1 MTRYQADSRDT
12 TAGGSVAAIVSLW
25 VWCIRALA
33 LAALLMPAGAQA
45 KPSSPR
51 TRIWMRNIVLFPFD
65 DAPARVVRMSG
76 TAVPTRRGRMI
87 DMNDVTSY
95 AVRVRQAEMV
105 MPAATMQVLM
115 NRHIIPQAD
124 TAIKQVGVSY
134 GHGVILMRGVL
145 QKGVPVG
152 FTAQAVASV
161 TPDGEMRLTVTRMKA
176 AGFIPKGVMHALGL
190 NLAKVAQPDNRARV
204 SDRRRHDDHTGI
216 LHVPAP
222 ALLWRAASGSGH
234 AAGPDRCHRA
244 RQRKRCPARW
254 GGPLSAHAWRAHTLC
269 APDHVAGGSDHGGK
283 DARGGHAR
291 FLACVL
297 LSPADGRLH
306 HQLKR
311 FRANRPHRRS
321 QGAATG
327 TMTARSTP
335 MRSRP

>member
-1 MTRYQADSRDT
+1 
-12 TAGGSVAAIVSLW
+12 
-25 VWCIRALA
+25 
-33 LAALLMPAGAQA
+33 MPAGAQA

-115 NRHIIPQAD
+115 NRHILPQAD
-124 TAIKQVGVSY
+124 TAIKRVGVSY
-134 GHGVILMRGVL
+134 GQGVILMRGVL

-176 AGFIPKGVMHALGL
+176 AGFIPKGVMHAL
-190 NLAKVAQPDNRARV
+190 
-204 SDRRRHDDHTGI
+204 DRRRHDDHTGV

-222 ALLWRAASGSGH
+222 ALPWRVAFGSGH
-234 AAGPDRCHRA
+234 AAGPDRHHRA
-244 RQRKRCPARW
+244 RQRERCPARW

-269 APDHVAGGSDHGGK
+269 QPDHVAGGPDHGGK

-291 FLACVL
+291 FLACAL
-297 LSPADGRLH
+297 LSPADRRLH
-306 HQLKR
+306 HQPKR

-335 MRSRP
+335 MRSRPSKIVS

>member
-1 MTRYQADSRDT
+1 
-12 TAGGSVAAIVSLW
+12 
-25 VWCIRALA
+25 
-33 LAALLMPAGAQA
+33 MPAGAQA

-115 NRHIIPQAD
+115 NRHILPQAD
-124 TAIKQVGVSY
+124 TAIKRVGVSY
-134 GHGVILMRGVL
+134 GQGVILMRGVL

-190 NLAKVAQPDNRARV
+190 NLAKVAQPDNRRV
-204 SDRRRHDDHTGI
+204 FRIVGDTMIIPVSSMFPPPHFHGALRSVRVTPQGLIAIIGRGNAND
-216 LHVPAP
+216 AP
-222 ALLWRAASGSGH
+222 RAGAGPYLLMRGGRIHFASLTMSPVDLTMVAKTRAAATLGFSPAH
-234 AAGPDRCHRA
+234 YYRQLTAGYTISQSDFGLTAHIADHRVLQRA
-244 RQRKRCPARW
+244 R
-254 GGPLSAHAWRAHTLC
+254 
-269 APDHVAGGSDHGGK
+269 
-283 DARGGHAR
+283 
-291 FLACVL
+291 
-297 LSPADGRLH
+297 
-306 HQLKR
+306 
-311 FRANRPHRRS
+311 
-321 QGAATG
+321 
-327 TMTARSTP
+327 
-335 MRSRP
+335 